1 MASVALS
8 NQYAEIK
15 GLISLRLIRPE
26 RFMDICHVFHL
37 SGNPQFVSMLC
48 RLFGSF
54 RGELAQAEPGSL
66 FALVQYGY

>member
-1 MASVALS
+1 
-8 NQYAEIK
+8 
-15 GLISLRLIRPE
+15 
-26 RFMDICHVFHL
+26 MDICHVFHL

-66 FALVQYGY
+66 FTLVQHGY